1 MRVGIIDGDLNYPPT
16 SGKRLRSLHLLLPL
30 ASRHQL
36 ICVLRGH
43 GDAAENAACL
53 EFLRDHA
60 IEAHIIDD
68 PLPTKK
74 GLGFYARLAA
84 NLASPLPYSVASH
97 DSPRF
102 AQAVRSLFADRP
114 VDLWNLEWSGYR
126 YALVGLSGPVVL
138 QAHNVDSLIWQ
149 RYYETATGLFQR
161 AYVYRQWRKF
171 ERFERGAFH
180 RADRVV
186 FVSEADAALAKERF
200 QVQNA
205 AVVENGVDVKSY
217 GVVRPQPGSRW
228 ILYMGSLD
236 WRPNLDAVDLL
247 LSEIFP
253 RVRQQLP
260 EAGLRLVGR
269 KPPESLIRR
278 IQQMA
283 NVELHADVPDV
294 KPWLAQ
300 CGVMAV
306 PLRVGGGSRL
316 KILEAL
322 AAGLPVVSTS
332 IGAEGLD
339 LTPGDDFTLAD
350 GTEAMADA
358 LVQALRHP
366 EVAFAQARRG
376 QQTVAKRYDWPMLA
390 AKLEKVWESV
400 RSCCTEGRP

>member
-1 MRVGIIDGDLNYPPT
+1 
-16 SGKRLRSLHLLLPL
+16 
-30 ASRHQL
+30 
-36 ICVLRGH
+36 
-43 GDAAENAACL
+43 
-53 EFLRDHA
+53 
-60 IEAHIIDD
+60 
-68 PLPTKK
+68 
-74 GLGFYARLAA
+74 
-84 NLASPLPYSVASH
+84 
-97 DSPRF
+97 
-102 AQAVRSLFADRP
+102 
-114 VDLWNLEWSGYR
+114 
-126 YALVGLSGPVVL
+126 VVL

-186 FVSEADAALAKERF
+186 FVSEADATLAKERF
-200 QVQNA
+200 QLQHA

-228 ILYMGSLD
+228 ILYMGSMD
-236 WRPNLDAVDLL
+236 WRPNLDAVELL

-253 RVRQQLP
+253 RVRQDLP

-269 KPPESLIRR
+269 KPPASLVRR
-278 IQQMA
+278 VQRMP

-294 KPWLAQ
+294 KPLLAQ

-322 AAGLPVVSTS
+322 AAGLPVVSTT
-332 IGAEGLD
+332 IGAEGLH

-350 GTEAMADA
+350 GIEAMAA
-358 LVQALRHP
+358 AVVQALCHP
-366 EVAFAQARRG
+366 EVAFAQARHG
-376 QQTVAKRYDWPMLA
+376 QQTVAKRYDWPRLA
-390 AKLEKVWESV
+390 AQLEQVWESV
-400 RSCCTEGRP
+400 RNCCTEVRS